1 MHEKGARSLAAR
13 VRTACA
19 HPLHSAHAPTS
30 LSPQFVRKKAAAFV
44 GAASRS
50 GSSSA
55 VEPAAKPTVASS
67 KSALPPSPI
76 SSPENSPD
84 QWDWRPARGAPLVE
98 DSPRMPRLGLPRLE
112 RLVNYYS
119 TLDQQALE
127 CHDAGSA
134 PKDRDA
140 KAAAPRADAKRP
152 QAASPR
158 QALNVLEASNAN
170 QARLV
175 PGGTTPE
182 RGTPERERAAISVL
196 TPKPTPKGAARPTP
210 RRTPRATPK
219 RTPRG

>member
-1 MHEKGARSLAAR
+1 
-13 VRTACA
+13 
-19 HPLHSAHAPTS
+19 
-30 LSPQFVRKKAAAFV
+30 
-44 GAASRS
+44 
-50 GSSSA
+50 
-55 VEPAAKPTVASS
+55 
-67 KSALPPSPI
+67 
-76 SSPENSPD
+76 
-84 QWDWRPARGAPLVE
+84 
-98 DSPRMPRLGLPRLE
+98 MPRLGLPRLE

-140 KAAAPRADAKRP
+140 KAAAPRADAKHP

-219 RTPRG
+219 RTPMGPKVLQMAPPTPADLASPAPLTMSSATLAVLGTAAACSASKGPALIQQTGCNGGGATAAVAWGAEVADEARAALGRI